1 MYFTMIQSMTGFGN
15 AERNG
20 YRVEIRSL
28 NHRFLDIYIKSPGY
42 LNQFEFDF
50 RKIIKERFSRG
61 KFDVTIV
68 VSEQEHADFDIHA
81 EYAEKIYAAFKRMQ
95 DNMSIPGELDINSL
109 VYFRELFFESKQKC
123 DINLLKD
130 VFMEA
135 VEDIYAMRIQ
145 EGATLGKEVRDYS
158 NALSDLNEKIRQT
171 STSVLSGV
179 MEKFNERISVLMDGK
194 EIDENRMLQEAALF
208 AAKLDISEEVSRIA
222 SHLDQCRE
230 IITNGDVIG
239 RKLDFILQELNREVN
254 TISSKAA
261 SYDISSLT
269 VEMKAAIEKMREQAQ
284 NLQ

>member
-123 DINLLKD
+123 DINFLKD

-135 VEDIYAMRIQ
+135 VEDMYAMRIQ
-145 EGATLGKEVRDYS
+145 EGATLGEEVRDYS

-230 IITNGDVIG
+230 IIANGDVIG

-269 VEMKAAIEKMREQAQ
+269 VDMKAAIEKMREQAQ
-284 NLQ
+284 NIQ

>member
-1 MYFTMIQSMTGFGN
+1 MTGFGN

-123 DINLLKD
+123 DINFLKD

-145 EGATLGKEVRDYS
+145 EGATLGEEVRDYS

-230 IITNGDVIG
+230 IIANGDVIG

-269 VEMKAAIEKMREQAQ
+269 VDMKAAIEKMREQAQ
-284 NLQ
+284 NIQ